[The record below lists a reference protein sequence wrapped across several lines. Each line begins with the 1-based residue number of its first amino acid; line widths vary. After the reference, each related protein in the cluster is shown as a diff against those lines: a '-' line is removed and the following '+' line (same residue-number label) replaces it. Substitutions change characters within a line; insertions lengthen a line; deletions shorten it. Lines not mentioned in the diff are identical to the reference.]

1 MHLNISNHGA
11 HYHLLGHHCL
21 SHLGWRVQWPESLS
35 AHLALHSAQ
44 YRLHTLHKSGT
55 AQSALYMYI
64 AVHTQKLHNRHKT
77 ASKIHTV
84 KQCGWGR
91 PSYSSITV
99 GLQQHCPLRI
109 LAWQVFAIHPQPQ
122 PAPRYLA
129 AVHSRAGNICTAAV
143 EYRALLILSLIQVRL
158 ARPSHGR
165 RPTRKDSV
173 FSRTNQPTNQPS
185 NLVLSRGIQTDPDL
199 AEPNIF
205 EDVHVWG
212 TSKIAQEQRL

>member
-11 HYHLLGHHCL
+11 HYHQLGHHCL

-35 AHLALHSAQ
+35 VHLALHSAQ

-173 FSRTNQPTNQPS
+173 FSPTPTNPTTS
-185 NLVLSRGIQTDPDL
+185 NSPTSPAGIQTDPDMVGRK
-199 AEPNIF
+199 IF
-205 EDVHVWG
+205 EDVHVWR
-212 TSKIAQEQRL
+212 TLKIAKEQ

>member
-1 MHLNISNHGA
+1 MVGGFSGQSL
-11 HYHLLGHHCL
+11 CL
-21 SHLGWRVQWPESLS
+21 SILHCTLHNIDCTLCTN
-35 AHLALHSAQ
+35 LALHNQ
-44 YRLHTLHKSGT
+44 HCICILQCTPKNCTIDTRLPRRYTRSSSVDG
-55 AQSALYMYI
+55 
-64 AVHTQKLHNRHKT
+64 
-77 ASKIHTV
+77 
-84 KQCGWGR
+84 GR

-173 FSRTNQPTNQPS
+173 FSPTPTNPTTS
-185 NLVLSRGIQTDPDL
+185 NSPTSPAGIQTDPDMVGRK
-199 AEPNIF
+199 IF
-205 EDVHVWG
+205 EDVHVWR
-212 TSKIAQEQRL
+212 TFKIAKEQ

>member
-1 MHLNISNHGA
+1 MVGGFSGQSLCLPI
-11 HYHLLGHHCL
+11 LHC
-21 SHLGWRVQWPESLS
+21 
-35 AHLALHSAQ
+35 
-44 YRLHTLHKSGT
+44 TLHKSGT

-173 FSRTNQPTNQPS
+173 FSPTPTNPTTS
-185 NLVLSRGIQTDPDL
+185 NSPTSSRQEFKLIQIWSDERFLRMCTC
-199 AEPNIF
+199 
-205 EDVHVWG
+205 G
-212 TSKIAQEQRL
+212 GRSR

>member
-1 MHLNISNHGA
+1 MSSVFLWGKNNCNLYSRLIVGQSSQRLIG
-11 HYHLLGHHCL
+11 LVIIGHHCL

-35 AHLALHSAQ
+35 VHLALHSAQ

-99 GLQQHCPLRI
+99 GLHCPPHLGM
-109 LAWQVFAIHPQPQ
+109 ASFCYTPTDP
-122 PAPRYLA
+122 
-129 AVHSRAGNICTAAV
+129 
-143 EYRALLILSLIQVRL
+143 
-158 ARPSHGR
+158 ARP
-165 RPTRKDSV
+165 
-173 FSRTNQPTNQPS
+173 Q
-185 NLVLSRGIQTDPDL
+185 
-199 AEPNIF
+199 IF
-205 EDVHVWG
+205 G
-212 TSKIAQEQRL
+212 CPPL

>member
-1 MHLNISNHGA
+1 MVGGFSGQSL
-11 HYHLLGHHCL
+11 CL
-21 SHLGWRVQWPESLS
+21 SILHCTLHNIDCTLCTN
-35 AHLALHSAQ
+35 LAL
-44 YRLHTLHKSGT
+44 RT

-64 AVHTQKLHNRHKT
+64 ALHTQKLHNKHKT

-173 FSRTNQPTNQPS
+173 FSPTPTNPTTS
-185 NLVLSRGIQTDPDL
+185 NSPTSSRQEFKLIQIWSDERFLRMCTC
-199 AEPNIF
+199 
-205 EDVHVWG
+205 G
-212 TSKIAQEQRL
+212 GRSR